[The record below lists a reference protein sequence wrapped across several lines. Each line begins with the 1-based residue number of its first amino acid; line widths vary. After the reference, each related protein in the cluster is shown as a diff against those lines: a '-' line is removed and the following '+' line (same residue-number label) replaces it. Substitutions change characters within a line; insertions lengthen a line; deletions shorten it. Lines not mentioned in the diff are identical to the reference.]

1 MKRGTWLTLAA
12 FAAMVAAVWLSMRS
26 EERFVVDSPRLES
39 GTDGARVLG
48 SIRNTGAPAKIVKV
62 EVTTVSGAAGHTEKE
77 TLELRD
83 VDSGETRA
91 FASTPKKA
99 EVRNFSV
106 YVNEGRNP
114 YGN

>member
-1 MKRGTWLTLAA
+1 MKRGSWLTIAALAA
-12 FAAMVAAVWLSMRS
+12 TVAAVWLSMRT
-26 EERFVVDSPRLES
+26 EERFVVESPRLES
-39 GTDGARVLG
+39 GTEGARVLG

-77 TLELRD
+77 TLEILD
-83 VDSGETRA
+83 VGTGETRT
-91 FASTPKKA
+91 FASTPKRA

>member
-1 MKRGTWLTLAA
+1 MRGRFLTLAA
-12 FAAMVAAVWLSMRS
+12 FAAMVAAVWLSMRT
-26 EERFVVDSPRLES
+26 EERFVVESPRLER
-39 GTDGARVLG
+39 TPAGARVVG
-48 SIRNTGAPAKIVKV
+48 SIRNPGAPAGLVKV
-62 EVTTVSGAAGHTEKE
+62 EVTTVSGATGQTEKE

-83 VDSGETRA
+83 VASGETRE
-91 FASTPKKA
+91 FASTPKSA